1 MILLN
6 GGISMNHAILKQMIF
21 DQNEVIRNT
30 EIVSRD
36 CLIADKEMNIY
47 KGMIAFTLTYR
58 LTKIDQ

>member
-1 MILLN
+1 
-6 GGISMNHAILKQMIF
+6 MNHAILKQMIF